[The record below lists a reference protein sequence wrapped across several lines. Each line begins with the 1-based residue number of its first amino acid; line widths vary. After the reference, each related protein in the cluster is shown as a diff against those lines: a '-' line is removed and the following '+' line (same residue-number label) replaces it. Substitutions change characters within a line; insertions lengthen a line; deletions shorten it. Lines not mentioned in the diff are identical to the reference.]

1 MQRVA
6 PGRDGVNSGPRSW
19 AASIVGFAL
28 AVLAACFALKL
39 AADYLLAA
47 LPVLLPAG
55 AGLFVAGIAW
65 RWWAGRQRG
74 W

>member
-1 MQRVA
+1 MS
-6 PGRDGVNSGPRSW
+6 NGPLSW

-39 AADYLLAA
+39 AADFLLSA
-47 LPVLLPAG
+47 LPVLLPVG
-55 AGLFVAGIAW
+55 AGLLVASAAW
-65 RWWAGRQRG
+65 RWWSHNRRG